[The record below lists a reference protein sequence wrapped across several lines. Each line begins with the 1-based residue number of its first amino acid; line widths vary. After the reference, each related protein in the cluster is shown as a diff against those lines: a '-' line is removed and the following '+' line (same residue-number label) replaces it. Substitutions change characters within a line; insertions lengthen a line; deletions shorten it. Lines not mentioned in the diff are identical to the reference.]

1 MDPGNVTSMGD
12 SDELLDESDEPTD
25 YYSSDSASESGL
37 DTNLDSDV
45 DQICKKPDW
54 DAMGI
59 PEPSLEEWIRMSKK
73 PYSPELPKKDKE
85 KVRAWRSKAAW
96 SAAQNLDGPVDSDET
111 LTVQF
116 IGKANN

>member
-1 MDPGNVTSMGD
+1 
-12 SDELLDESDEPTD
+12 
-25 YYSSDSASESGL
+25 
-37 DTNLDSDV
+37 
-45 DQICKKPDW
+45 
-54 DAMGI
+54 
-59 PEPSLEEWIRMSKK
+59 MSKK